1 MRVRTIRELNTRM
14 TSELLMVRTVWRVEE
29 EVEL

>member
-14 TSELLMVRTVWRVEE
+14 TSELLMVRTAWRVEE
-29 EVEL
+29 DVEL